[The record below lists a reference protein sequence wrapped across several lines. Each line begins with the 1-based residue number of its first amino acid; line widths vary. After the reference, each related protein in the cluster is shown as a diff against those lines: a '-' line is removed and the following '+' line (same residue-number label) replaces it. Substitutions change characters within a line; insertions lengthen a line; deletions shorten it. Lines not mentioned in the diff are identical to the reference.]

1 MNPKNSDKNR
11 EKRITSAILSLVIA
25 FGLWWYVV
33 HNVSME
39 DDITFNNIP
48 VVREGES
55 VLNEK
60 NLMITEISAESV
72 SLNLMGA
79 REDLNQVDSSNL
91 SVKINLTNIEEPG
104 ERIPLTYTPSYPA
117 NVANTA
123 FEVSHKNPMMI
134 FVSVDYRRTLEIPV
148 NVKWTGT
155 RSEKYL
161 YDTENYTLDY
171 TTVTITGPA
180 AVVDQIQ
187 QALVTIDLS
196 DRKESFSESFRYTL
210 CDGEGNPVD
219 AQQIT
224 TSVEQIQLT
233 AQIQQIRDVDLVADV
248 IYGGGATP
256 ANTTIS
262 ISPEVIRV
270 SGGQAVLE
278 ELGDTFTV
286 CSINL
291 AEIEKSSSEQK
302 CTINLPEGVTNQ
314 TGVSEVVVT
323 VRFTG
328 LRTKDVVVEN
338 IEMIHVPEG
347 MTAEIINANLT
358 VRVRGPEAELS
369 QLTEQD
375 ISAVVDLSAAEAGT
389 ATYKATIV
397 IDEKFPNV
405 GAMKTSSVS
414 ATVQPKEN

>member
-39 DDITFNNIP
+39 DDITFNNIS